1 LFGLSGVVHPSAKQ
15 GIEVDQRSAIVH
27 FELFVVKIVVVRITS
42 RISEPIMATN
52 RSNISVE
59 LGIQEVKRV

>member
-1 LFGLSGVVHPSAKQ
+1 
-15 GIEVDQRSAIVH
+15 
-27 FELFVVKIVVVRITS
+27 VVKIVVVRITS